1 MKKYG
6 LLLTILLVLVLGFS
20 VCAQDKK
27 TIIIWDQFFPE
38 AQSRF
43 MDSVIAEFEEMN
55 PEIQVERSVM
65 DTESIRKVLK
75 VSLTADA
82 GPDIFYYDSGPGFL
96 GVLAKSGLVYDLTD
110 VYEQMGWNDK
120 IFSWTKE
127 RCTYDGKTYGV
138 GNEIEY
144 TCVYYNNNILKD
156 LGVDNLVVPYEA
168 EPNLKTLKA
177 YDDYLEICEKS
188 KVANILP
195 IAFANRDPGRG
206 GHLQSYFYELVA
218 GKDMIENVLFG
229 DGRWD
234 SPEFVEAWN
243 VFKNLQDK
251 GYFPPDVN
259 AIDYDEGNMLFYSG
273 KAATH
278 ITGTWLIADIMEI
291 MDDPSVIDF
300 LLLPPLTEGLP
311 LRAAAGIGSA
321 FAVSANTDYPQEA
334 FAFIDYLFSPSVA
347 ERWVTEG
354 YIIPPATFDI
364 TKIVEKIPPMM
375 QEAIIGASLPQ
386 GHGYNLDVVLPE
398 NVNYVTKNGLQAL
411 IAGQKTAEEL
421 AKDIQAAWDEAK
433 AKGDIFKR

>member
-1 MKKYG
+1 M
-6 LLLTILLVLVLGFS
+6 
-20 VCAQDKK
+20 
-27 TIIIWDQFFPE
+27 
-38 AQSRF
+38 
-43 MDSVIAEFEEMN
+43 
-55 PEIQVERSVM
+55 
-65 DTESIRKVLK
+65 
-75 VSLTADA
+75 
-82 GPDIFYYDSGPGFL
+82 
-96 GVLAKSGLVYDLTD
+96 
-110 VYEQMGWNDK
+110 
-120 IFSWTKE
+120 
-127 RCTYDGKTYGV
+127 
-138 GNEIEY
+138 
-144 TCVYYNNNILKD
+144 
-156 LGVDNLVVPYEA
+156 GVDNLVVPYEA

-291 MDDPSVIDF
+291 MDDQSIIDF

-354 YIIPPATFDI
+354 YIIPSATFDI